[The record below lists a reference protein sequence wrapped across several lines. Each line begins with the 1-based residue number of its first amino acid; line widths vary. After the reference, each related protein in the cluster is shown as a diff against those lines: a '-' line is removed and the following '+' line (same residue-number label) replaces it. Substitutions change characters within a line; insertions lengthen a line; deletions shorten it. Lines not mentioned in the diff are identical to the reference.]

1 MSQRREEYTNDA
13 EREEVTVIVNLNHIN
28 QNADKASSRSR
39 FETFESE
46 FESNAWVTTQSS
58 SKNQMNI
65 INCYNCEKSDY
76 FSRNNRQFRKMN
88 FNHFLREM
96 KVQNKNDLSSENLEI
111 KSRKE

>member
-46 FESNAWVTTQSS
+46 FESNA
-58 SKNQMNI
+58 
-65 INCYNCEKSDY
+65 
-76 FSRNNRQFRKMN
+76 
-88 FNHFLREM
+88 
-96 KVQNKNDLSSENLEI
+96 
-111 KSRKE
+111 